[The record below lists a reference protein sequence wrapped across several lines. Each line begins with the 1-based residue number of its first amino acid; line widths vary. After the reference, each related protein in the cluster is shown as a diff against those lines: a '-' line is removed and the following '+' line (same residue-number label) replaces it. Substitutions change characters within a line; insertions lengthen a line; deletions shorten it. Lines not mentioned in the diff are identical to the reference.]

1 MVVDVR
7 GVGLMIGLE
16 LVDGQAVDAVLRRCL
31 ERGVIVISCG
41 PHQEVVRLAPPL
53 TISDEELD
61 HGLDVLCE
69 ALGDLALEFNRRA
82 GRAAS

>member
-1 MVVDVR
+1 
-7 GVGLMIGLE
+7 
-16 LVDGQAVDAVLRRCL
+16 
-31 ERGVIVISCG
+31 
-41 PHQEVVRLAPPL
+41 VVRLAPPL